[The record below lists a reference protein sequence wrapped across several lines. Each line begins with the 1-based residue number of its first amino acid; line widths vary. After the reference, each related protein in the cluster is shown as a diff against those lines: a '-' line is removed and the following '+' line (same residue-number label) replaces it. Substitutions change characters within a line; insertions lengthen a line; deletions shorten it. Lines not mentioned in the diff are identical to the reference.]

1 MNLSNCIFLYLNLL
15 YVLSLFSVRF
25 HTFNQPVKDRHA
37 PLCSGVSSK
46 VLGGGL
52 IKCQDLEVDVGYL
65 IPTHVGPIEIL
76 LLVAKLYNFCIFVQ
90 TKTHV
95 ASTLS
100 FWVLQK
106 PIEHSVLWRHVGNY
120 STAPSVLLKVIGSRC
135 LSRAHLLKYI
145 SHTSILGLE

>member
-46 VLGGGL
+46 VFGGGL

-65 IPTHVGPIEIL
+65 IPTHIGPIETL
-76 LLVAKLYNFCIFVQ
+76 LLVAKLYNIFVSLYRQ
-90 TKTHV
+90 KNTWLLPCPSGCSKNPL
-95 ASTLS
+95 STVFSGGMWEIILLHPLS
-100 FWVLQK
+100 CWRSWVLGGHLM
-106 PIEHSVLWRHVGNY
+106 PICS
-120 STAPSVLLKVIGSRC
+120 STY
-135 LSRAHLLKYI
+135 H
-145 SHTSILGLE
+145 ILQS